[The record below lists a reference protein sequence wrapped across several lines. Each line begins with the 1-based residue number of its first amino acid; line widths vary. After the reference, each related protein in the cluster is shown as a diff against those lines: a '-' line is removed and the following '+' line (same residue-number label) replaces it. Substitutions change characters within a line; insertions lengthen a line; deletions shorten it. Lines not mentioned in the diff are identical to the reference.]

1 MNVTRRCV
9 LGIAPAVAAA
19 LTLGCA
25 PEAPKDVPGGLEVT
39 EGSTVVPAGS
49 DVAPEPATTD
59 NEIEEAIAKLTL
71 EQKVA
76 QLFVVR
82 PESLTGVA
90 VQTRAGDA
98 SREAYQTLPVGGI
111 CWFAQNLEDP
121 DQTREMLANMR
132 AYSVATC
139 GLPVFSAVDEEGGSV
154 ARVANNDAFGVENV
168 GDMRTIGTEGTTEDA
183 SKAAAYIA
191 GYLKDLGFNL
201 DFAPDADVISAAAN
215 VNLVWRSFGTE
226 ADVVSDMVTAQVKAF
241 KEAGVLCSPKHF
253 PGIGYAWGDSE
264 TEAIET
270 DRTLEEML
278 ECELKPF
285 KAAIEAGA
293 PMIMVGHLN
302 CPAISASGL
311 PASLDAEIIQGV
323 LREELGFKGLVITD
337 ALEMGALT
345 GLVDDPAEVALMAFE
360 AGCDLLLIPSDLQG
374 SYNKLLE
381 AVRSGSISEDRLNE
395 SLRRIVEVKRGL

>member
-1 MNVTRRCV
+1 MKLTRREA
-9 LGIAPAVAAA
+9 LAFAPMVAAA
-19 LTLGCA
+19 MTWGCS
-25 PEAPKDVPGGLEVT
+25 PEAPKEGPSGS
-39 EGSTVVPAGS
+39 EGSVSGSAVDAQPVP
-49 DVAPEPATTD
+49 DTTD
-59 NEIEEAIAKLTL
+59 NEIEELIAGLTL

-90 VQTRAGDA
+90 VQTRGGDA
-98 SREAYQTLPVGGI
+98 TREAMQSLPVGGF

-121 DQTREMLANMR
+121 DQTREMLGNIDR
-132 AYSVATC
+132 YSREIC
-139 GLPVFSAVDEEGGSV
+139 GLPAFAAVDEEGGSV
-154 ARVANNDAFGVENV
+154 ARVANNAAFGVENV
-168 GDMRTIGTEGTTEDA
+168 GDMRTIGTEGTAEDA
-183 SKAAAYIA
+183 SKAASTIA
-191 GYLKDLGFNL
+191 AYLKDLNFNL
-201 DFAPDADVISAAAN
+201 DFAPDADVVSSAAN

-226 ADVVSDMVTAQVKAF
+226 PDIVSDMVAAQVKAF
-241 KEAGVLCSPKHF
+241 GSAGMLCSPKHF

-270 DRTLEEML
+270 SRTLEEML

-285 KAAIEAGA
+285 KAAIAAGA

-311 PASLDAEIIQGV
+311 PASLDTEIIQGV

-345 GLVDDPAEVALMAFE
+345 GLVDNPAEVALMAFE

-374 SYNKLLE
+374 SYNTVLE
-381 AVRSGSISEDRLNE
+381 AARSGRISADRLNE